1 MTMFDLLALIIT
13 ICIYFLWY
21 VAFSMFLLFVFLVI
35 IKGGKEE

>member
-1 MTMFDLLALIIT
+1 MLEDI
-13 ICIYFLWY
+13 LWY

>member
-1 MTMFDLLALIIT
+1 MLEGI
-13 ICIYFLWY
+13 LWY